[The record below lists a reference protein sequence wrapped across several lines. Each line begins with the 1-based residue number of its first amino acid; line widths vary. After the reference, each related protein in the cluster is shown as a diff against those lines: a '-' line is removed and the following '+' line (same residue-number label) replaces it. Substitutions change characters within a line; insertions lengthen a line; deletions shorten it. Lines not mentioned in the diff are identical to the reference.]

1 MGQYKKA
8 KNMAFLSV
16 QNNKLLL
23 RLITN
28 IIKIITQQLACPDL
42 KVINY
47 PVTIHHNGT
56 KIFEKKVKQ

>member
-1 MGQYKKA
+1 
-8 KNMAFLSV
+8 MAFLSV

-42 KVINY
+42 KVTNY
-47 PVTIHHNGT
+47 PVTIHRNGT
-56 KIFEKKVKQ
+56 KIFKKKKSSNNFIL